1 MTERT
6 LIIIKPDAVQRHLV
20 GQIISRLERKG
31 FKLVAAK
38 FMWVSKSTARQLYGV
53 HKDKPFFKDLT
64 EYLCSAPVMITVWE
78 AREVIATARK
88 MIGRTFG
95 YEARPGTIRGDFS
108 CSRGYN
114 LVHGSD
120 SPASAEFEIGLFF
133 KPEELVNYD
142 LTDQHWLYGDNG

>member
-31 FKLVAAK
+31 FKLVATK
-38 FMWVSKSTARQLYGV
+38 FMRVSKSMARQLYGV
-53 HKDKPFFKDLT
+53 HKDKPFFKELT
-64 EYLCSAPVMITVWE
+64 EYLCSAPVVITVWE
-78 AREVIATARK
+78 AREIIATARK

-95 YEARPGTIRGDFS
+95 YEARPGTIRGDFG
-108 CSRGYN
+108 CSRQHN

-142 LTDQHWLYGDNG
+142 LADQHWLYGGND

>member
-31 FKLVAAK
+31 FKLVATK
-38 FMWVSKSTARQLYGV
+38 FMRVSKSAARQLYGV
-53 HKDKPFFKDLT
+53 HKDKPFFKELT
-64 EYLCSAPVMITVWE
+64 DYLCSAPVMITVWE
-78 AREVIATARK
+78 AHEVIATARK

-108 CSRGYN
+108 CSRGHN

-133 KPEELVNYD
+133 KPEELVDYD
-142 LTDQHWLYGDNG
+142 LTDQHWLYGQND

>member
-1 MTERT
+1 
-6 LIIIKPDAVQRHLV
+6 
-20 GQIISRLERKG
+20 
-31 FKLVAAK
+31 
-38 FMWVSKSTARQLYGV
+38 
-53 HKDKPFFKDLT
+53 
-64 EYLCSAPVMITVWE
+64 VWE

-142 LTDQHWLYGDNG
+142 LTDQHWLYGNND

>member
-20 GQIISRLERKG
+20 GQIISRFERKG
-31 FKLVAAK
+31 FKLVATK
-38 FMWVSKSTARQLYGV
+38 FMRVSKSAARQLYGV
-53 HKDKPFFKDLT
+53 HKDKPFFKELT
-64 EYLCSAPVMITVWE
+64 DYLCSAPVMITVWE
-78 AREVIATARK
+78 AHEVIATARK

-108 CSRGYN
+108 CSRGHN

-133 KPEELVNYD
+133 KPEDLTSYD
-142 LTDQHWLYGDNG
+142 LTDQYWLYGQNE

>member
-20 GQIISRLERKG
+20 GQIISRFERKG
-31 FKLVAAK
+31 FKLVATK
-38 FMWVSKSTARQLYGV
+38 FMRVSKSVARQLYGV
-53 HKDKPFFKDLT
+53 HKDKPFFKELT

-95 YEARPGTIRGDFS
+95 YEARPGTIRGDFG
-108 CSRGYN
+108 CSQQHN

-133 KPEELVNYD
+133 KPEELTSYD
-142 LTDQHWLYGDNG
+142 LTDQHWLYGSND